1 MSISNI
7 YLKADFKDKAQVK
20 SLGARWDSAIKKWYV
35 PDSLDLNNF
44 SKWLP
49 KEFIIE
55 NSIASNNNQEISN
68 KGIPLS
74 QLLQKVSQAIKHIDP
89 QLEWIKTEVSEVSV
103 HVSGHCYLELV
114 EMSNGKLLCK
124 SKAIIVKDDYPG
136 LFDKFKQLTG
146 DFLKPGMQVLLLVKL
161 HFSIQYGFSLY
172 IKDLDPTYTIGDLA
186 AKLAAIR
193 DTLQKEGIYN
203 KNKQLKL
210 PMDFTR
216 VAVLS
221 PNAAAGLGDFKRE
234 ASLLEA
240 YKLCSFYYYTAQFQ
254 GLEARK
260 ELANVLNEI
269 FMAHNEIDFD
279 VIVIIRGGGSAIDL
293 AWLNDYRIAKLICE
307 SQVVVYSG
315 IGHERDNTI
324 IDEVAGCRFDTPS
337 KVIAHIF
344 STIVHN
350 AKEAL
355 VHATEIKNFVD
366 AIYTNHYNAVMGE
379 LNKAFKIAELSV
391 LQISQNVEQKHTKI
405 LSDSQNILALTVTLI
420 NQYYARIYEHNTLNL
435 KHITVK
441 LTEYFANINKFLPNL
456 CLITSQELALLW
468 NNIIVMLHEKHSFSN
483 EAVTKLS
490 MELKEQATIQY
501 YQTGQIIEELITN
514 IISLGPR
521 ATLNRGYAIVR
532 DPLNKALSSR
542 AAANK
547 YKELHIEFY
556 DGIIQLINNYK
567 N

>member
-7 YLKADFKDKAQVK
+7 YLNIDFKDKEQVK
-20 SLGARWDSAIKKWYV
+20 SLGARWDGAIKKWYV
-35 PDSLDLNNF
+35 PDGLDLNNF

-49 KEFIIE
+49 KEFPIE

-68 KGIPLS
+68 KGITLS

-89 QLEWIKTEVSEVSV
+89 QLEWIKAEVSEVSV
-103 HVSGHCYLELV
+103 HVSGHCYLELI

-124 SKAIIVKDDYPG
+124 SKAIIVKDDCPG

-186 AKLAAIR
+186 AKLVAIR

-234 ASLLEA
+234 ASLLES

-254 GLEARK
+254 GLEAGE
-260 ELANVLNEI
+260 ELANILNEI
-269 FMAHNEIDFD
+269 FVAHNEIDFD

-315 IGHERDNTI
+315 LVDLWIGWVVGWLVGWLAALFISEF
-324 IDEVAGCRFDTPS
+324 VGC
-337 KVIAHIF
+337 
-344 STIVHN
+344 
-350 AKEAL
+350 
-355 VHATEIKNFVD
+355 FVD
-366 AIYTNHYNAVMGE
+366 
-379 LNKAFKIAELSV
+379 
-391 LQISQNVEQKHTKI
+391 
-405 LSDSQNILALTVTLI
+405 
-420 NQYYARIYEHNTLNL
+420 
-435 KHITVK
+435 
-441 LTEYFANINKFLPNL
+441 
-456 CLITSQELALLW
+456 W
-468 NNIIVMLHEKHSFSN
+468 
-483 EAVTKLS
+483 
-490 MELKEQATIQY
+490 
-501 YQTGQIIEELITN
+501 
-514 IISLGPR
+514 LG
-521 ATLNRGYAIVR
+521 GFV
-532 DPLNKALSSR
+532 
-542 AAANK
+542 
-547 YKELHIEFY
+547 
-556 DGIIQLINNYK
+556 G
-567 N
+567 